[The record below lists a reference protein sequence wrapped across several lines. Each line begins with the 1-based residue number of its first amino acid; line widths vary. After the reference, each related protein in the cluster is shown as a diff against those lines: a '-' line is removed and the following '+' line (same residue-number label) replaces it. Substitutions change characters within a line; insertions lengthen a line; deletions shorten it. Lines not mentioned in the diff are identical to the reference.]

1 MKPERMTPPL
11 NAYVELFPS
20 SSTQTLESQNKI
32 SFKNKTAY
40 THKKSLCAK
49 CQQRTHCTLI
59 AGLSVQT
66 ICLCDVM
73 KAGSIAAI
81 CSITKIGSELN
92 PPHCLITLSAW
103 LLWTEI
109 QMQCTDTF

>member
-1 MKPERMTPPL
+1 MKAEKKRTTLPL
-11 NAYVELFPS
+11 NVYMELFPS
-20 SSTQTLESQNKI
+20 SSIQTLVSQNKI
-32 SFKNKTAY
+32 SFKNTTVY
-40 THKKSLCAK
+40 THKKSLCGK

-92 PPHCLITLSAW
+92 PPHCLVTLSA
-103 LLWTEI
+103 
-109 QMQCTDTF
+109 